1 MEKRRAIGIDLGG
14 TQLRVAL
21 VDRDG
26 AVLVRDALATDVA
39 GGPAGVIAQIRRL
52 IGQICSAGDQPHI
65 AGIGVSAPGPLD
77 SETGTVIA
85 IPTLAGWEDF
95 PLAARLAEEF
105 GMPVVVENDGIAAAN
120 GEWRFGSARGLRHFV
135 YVTVSTGI
143 GGGVVVDGR
152 LLHGRRGLA
161 GHVGHMIIEPDG
173 PRCSCGASGCFE
185 ALASGSALARAGREA
200 ATANPASQLA
210 ANSPAAITAR
220 DIVAAAR
227 LGDSLALALLDRE
240 AGLSRHR
247 VQQPHPPLQ
256 SASADHGRRRV
267 TGVRPPAP
275 HDRSSDPV
283 VGHAAV
289 PGRRDR
295 TRHAWRQCWPCRRR
309 STRLGETRTGRLNAT
324 RRRLPPPFLDG
335 R

>member
-1 MEKRRAIGIDLGG
+1 
-14 TQLRVAL
+14 
-21 VDRDG
+21 
-26 AVLVRDALATDVA
+26 
-39 GGPAGVIAQIRRL
+39 
-52 IGQICSAGDQPHI
+52 
-65 AGIGVSAPGPLD
+65 
-77 SETGTVIA
+77 
-85 IPTLAGWEDF
+85 
-95 PLAARLAEEF
+95 
-105 GMPVVVENDGIAAAN
+105 MPVVVENDGIAAAN

-210 ANSPAAITAR
+210 ANSTGGDHRAR
-220 DIVAAAR
+220 HRCGGAPGRQPRACAAR
-227 LGDSLALALLDRE
+227 SRGR
-240 AGLSRHR
+240 LSRHR
-247 VQQPHPPLQ
+247 VQQPRPSLQ
-256 SASADHGRRRV
+256 SASVDHGRRRV
-267 TGVRPPAP
+267 TGFRPPAP

-295 TRHAWRQCWPCRRR
+295 PRHAWRQCWPCRRR
-309 STRLGETRTGRLNAT
+309 STRLGETDRPAERNAT
-324 RRRLPPPFLDG
+324 TVCRRPSSMEGRPVSCRLIFDA
-335 R
+335 RKNYY